1 MEIATIESIFFA
13 QAGMGFKVYKPCTRG
28 SVHAV
33 TTGFK
38 GYPVV
43 KQFVPRHFVRTRT
56 IPRSSSEGVRVG
68 GTHCGFGEQ
77 GMSRVGLRRL
87 QSQVGSCALKAG
99 NQRQV
104 SRSAVVASSESKGSA
119 MAEEAS
125 GVLARVAQLVQRE
138 RLVSDK

>member
-1 MEIATIESIFFA
+1 
-13 QAGMGFKVYKPCTRG
+13 
-28 SVHAV
+28 
-33 TTGFK
+33 
-38 GYPVV
+38 
-43 KQFVPRHFVRTRT
+43 
-56 IPRSSSEGVRVG
+56 
-68 GTHCGFGEQ
+68 
-77 GMSRVGLRRL
+77 MSRVGLRRL

-104 SRSAVVASSESKGSA
+104 SRSAVVASSESQAREDKGSA